1 MLNNMIIRFC
11 DGCETVKQEV
21 ELVFNEKA
29 YLAINSRLTVVSVQ
43 NDQSC
48 DISYEFPK
56 FWSSESHLIQQNQY
70 DQEFPISCA
79 VKCFVML
86 KEVLLTDRSHDR
98 RSQLFYKDTQG
109 FCLLS
114 SPIILSVLEFIRWS
128 LSLLYYQISN
138 IHQPCS
144 FSSNCNSF
152 WVTFVKTCVLY
163 RLCNKI
169 G

>member
-56 FWSSESHLIQQNQY
+56 F
-70 DQEFPISCA
+70 
-79 VKCFVML
+79 
-86 KEVLLTDRSHDR
+86 
-98 RSQLFYKDTQG
+98 
-109 FCLLS
+109 
-114 SPIILSVLEFIRWS
+114 
-128 LSLLYYQISN
+128 
-138 IHQPCS
+138 
-144 FSSNCNSF
+144 
-152 WVTFVKTCVLY
+152 
-163 RLCNKI
+163 
-169 G
+169 